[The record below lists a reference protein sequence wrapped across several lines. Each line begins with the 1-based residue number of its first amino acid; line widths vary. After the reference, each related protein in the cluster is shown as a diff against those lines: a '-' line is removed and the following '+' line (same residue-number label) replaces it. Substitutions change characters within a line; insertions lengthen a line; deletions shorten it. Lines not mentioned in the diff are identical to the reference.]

1 MMKALTHNIQQ
12 EREDQRDRSAQL
24 FMWCIVVSMHQDDGI
39 GASRLLRA
47 CNEMD
52 AFEKKYQTAIL
63 YGSRKNATDAM
74 RENLKGICDFEVR
87 LPVDRAPRGRR
98 EEQLRMASNQG
109 AEIAWLV
116 MAATCHETFGYGK
129 DRLAR
134 LKQYLEWAKEDEAWA
149 LDKLRRCVQDALKE
163 DLKVTDTDDRKGML
177 SAPGRGPSIYETA
190 AVYSEIFRRARAA
203 QTVAPLAVYSA
214 AKYDE
219 TMTAAR
225 KRASVMLG
233 L

>member
-74 RENLKGICDFEVR
+74 RESLKGICDFEVR

-116 MAATCHETFGYGK
+116 MAATCHETFGYGR

-134 LKQYLEWAKEDEAWA
+134 LKQNSMNNYKQYLEWEK
-149 LDKLRRCVQDALKE
+149 
-163 DLKVTDTDDRKGML
+163 
-177 SAPGRGPSIYETA
+177 RG
-190 AVYSEIFRRARAA
+190 
-203 QTVAPLAVYSA
+203 
-214 AKYDE
+214 
-219 TMTAAR
+219 
-225 KRASVMLG
+225 
-233 L
+233 

>member
-1 MMKALTHNIQQ
+1 MMKALTHNIRQ

-98 EEQLRMASNQG
+98 ESSSVWRAIRAQKLHGSLWPPPVTRHS
-109 AEIAWLV
+109 
-116 MAATCHETFGYGK
+116 ATGK
-129 DRLAR
+129 TG
-134 LKQYLEWAKEDEAWA
+134 W
-149 LDKLRRCVQDALKE
+149 
-163 DLKVTDTDDRKGML
+163 
-177 SAPGRGPSIYETA
+177 
-190 AVYSEIFRRARAA
+190 
-203 QTVAPLAVYSA
+203 
-214 AKYDE
+214 
-219 TMTAAR
+219 
-225 KRASVMLG
+225 RASSRTP
-233 L
+233 

>member
-87 LPVDRAPRGRR
+87 LPVDRAPR
-98 EEQLRMASNQG
+98 LRQS
-109 AEIAWLV
+109 V
-116 MAATCHETFGYGK
+116 
-129 DRLAR
+129 
-134 LKQYLEWAKEDEAWA
+134 
-149 LDKLRRCVQDALKE
+149 
-163 DLKVTDTDDRKGML
+163 
-177 SAPGRGPSIYETA
+177 SAG
-190 AVYSEIFRRARAA
+190 
-203 QTVAPLAVYSA
+203 
-214 AKYDE
+214 
-219 TMTAAR
+219 AR
-225 KRASVMLG
+225 KRSAWPTTTAGASVWKGRKTSEEKKLSDDRRG
-233 L
+233 EERT

>member
-1 MMKALTHNIQQ
+1 MKALTHNIQQ

-134 LKQYLEWAKEDEAWA
+134 LKQNSMNNYKQYLEWAKEDEAWA

-163 DLKVTDTDDRKGML
+163 DLKVTDTAKECFRPRAEAPASTRRLL
-177 SAPGRGPSIYETA
+177 STRRYSGGPELRRPWLRSPYTA
-190 AVYSEIFRRARAA
+190 QQS
-203 QTVAPLAVYSA
+203 TTKP
-214 AKYDE
+214 
-219 TMTAAR
+219 
-225 KRASVMLG
+225 
-233 L
+233 

>member
-1 MMKALTHNIQQ
+1 MKALTHNIRQ

-63 YGSRKNATDAM
+63 YGSSKNATDAM

-134 LKQYLEWAKEDEAWA
+134 LKQNSMNNYKQYLEWEKEDKDLA
-149 LDKLRRCVQDALKE
+149 LDRLRRCVQDALKRTSASLTPTTARGCFRPRAE
-163 DLKVTDTDDRKGML
+163 GPAYTRRPL
-177 SAPGRGPSIYETA
+177 STRRYSGGPEQDGRWLRSPYTA
-190 AVYSEIFRRARAA
+190 QQSTTK
-203 QTVAPLAVYSA
+203 Q
-214 AKYDE
+214 
-219 TMTAAR
+219 
-225 KRASVMLG
+225 
-233 L
+233 